1 MSNRINQEREK
12 ELEPK
17 RLSFAKNTLE
27 HLGYTVDVV
36 SGKELQFYHD
46 GDMVRFFPYSG
57 WFTGKSVT
65 DGRGIN
71 KLLNQLNSK

>member
-17 RLSFAKNTLE
+17 RLEFAKNTLE
-27 HLGYTVDVV
+27 SLGYTVDVV
-36 SGKELQFYHD
+36 SKKEIQFYHD
-46 GDMVRFFPYSG
+46 GDLVRLFPYSG
-57 WFTGKSVT
+57 WFTGKSVI

-71 KLLNQLNSK
+71 KLLNQLKSK